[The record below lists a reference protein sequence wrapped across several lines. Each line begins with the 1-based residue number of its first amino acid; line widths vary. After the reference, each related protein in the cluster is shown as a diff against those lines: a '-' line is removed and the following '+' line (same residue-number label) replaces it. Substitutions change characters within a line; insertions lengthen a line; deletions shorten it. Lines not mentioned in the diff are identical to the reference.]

1 MLKKL
6 KLLFDSLTIRQT
18 NYLDSMKGSEF
29 LFDYVHLWHYKS
41 HKINPNRSES
51 YIDSPDQIKS
61 KKAKY
66 IQSIK
71 KITNVFNTLKIEK
84 DPPRITKIKS
94 FINKYNWDG
103 INVPPE
109 KDDWKKIMLQM
120 LLKVFMLIKKK
131 YILLMFQN
139 ITHIVKNKFL

>member
-51 YIDSPDQIKS
+51 YIDSPD
-61 KKAKY
+61 
-66 IQSIK
+66 
-71 KITNVFNTLKIEK
+71 
-84 DPPRITKIKS
+84 
-94 FINKYNWDG
+94 
-103 INVPPE
+103 
-109 KDDWKKIMLQM
+109 
-120 LLKVFMLIKKK
+120 
-131 YILLMFQN
+131 
-139 ITHIVKNKFL
+139 